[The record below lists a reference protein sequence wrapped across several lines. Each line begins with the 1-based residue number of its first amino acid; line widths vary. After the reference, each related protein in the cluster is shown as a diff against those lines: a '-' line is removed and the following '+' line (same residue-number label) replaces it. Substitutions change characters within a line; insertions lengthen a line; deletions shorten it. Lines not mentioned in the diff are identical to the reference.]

1 MRLDIKNNAKRGI
14 KHGVINRIF
23 TLLFPFIV
31 QTVLIRQLG
40 MEYVGVKSLFS
51 SILSILSL
59 VELGIGS
66 AVVFSMYKPIAEDDI
81 EKICQYFTL
90 YKKMY
95 RAIGFIVLVLGSLIT
110 PFLPFLIH
118 DSFPSEINLYIV
130 YALYLF
136 NSVLSYWLFAYK
148 KSLLYA
154 YQRTDMISQISSIIT
169 IVLCTIQV
177 AVLLLTKNY
186 YLFMAVA
193 IVCTI
198 INNLIV
204 SYFVDKMFPAIK
216 CVNINTKEL
225 FRTIKT
231 KVYGLVI
238 GEICG
243 ASRNTFDSI
252 FISIF
257 MGLTAA
263 AVYSNYFYVIIIMNG
278 FTGVIYDSF
287 LSGIGNSAVL
297 DDKKTQ
303 YEMMLKLNFAYMILS
318 GFISVCMLCLY
329 QPFMVLWVG
338 SNNTYPN
345 YIMVLYPIYFY
356 ILKMGDVGAV
366 FTNAAGLFWENRHR
380 FIIETVAN
388 IVLNYLLIIKL
399 GILGILLATIISLF
413 FIGFF
418 GSTFVIFKHYFE
430 SGMAKYLFQ
439 HFSMMLLTLIIGIIV
454 FICCNLM
461 HFQSPLIELLIKTII
476 CLFSVPLFYF
486 VSLSKTKIFKETI
499 KLLGK

>member
-1 MRLDIKNNAKRGI
+1 MRLDIKNNAKRSI

-118 DSFPSEINLYIV
+118 GSFPSDINLYIV

-186 YLFMAVA
+186 
-193 IVCTI
+193 
-198 INNLIV
+198 
-204 SYFVDKMFPAIK
+204 
-216 CVNINTKEL
+216 
-225 FRTIKT
+225 
-231 KVYGLVI
+231 
-238 GEICG
+238 
-243 ASRNTFDSI
+243 
-252 FISIF
+252 
-257 MGLTAA
+257 
-263 AVYSNYFYVIIIMNG
+263 
-278 FTGVIYDSF
+278 
-287 LSGIGNSAVL
+287 
-297 DDKKTQ
+297 
-303 YEMMLKLNFAYMILS
+303 
-318 GFISVCMLCLY
+318 
-329 QPFMVLWVG
+329 
-338 SNNTYPN
+338 
-345 YIMVLYPIYFY
+345 
-356 ILKMGDVGAV
+356 
-366 FTNAAGLFWENRHR
+366 
-380 FIIETVAN
+380 
-388 IVLNYLLIIKL
+388 
-399 GILGILLATIISLF
+399 
-413 FIGFF
+413 
-418 GSTFVIFKHYFE
+418 
-430 SGMAKYLFQ
+430 
-439 HFSMMLLTLIIGIIV
+439 
-454 FICCNLM
+454 
-461 HFQSPLIELLIKTII
+461 
-476 CLFSVPLFYF
+476 
-486 VSLSKTKIFKETI
+486 
-499 KLLGK
+499 

>member
-118 DSFPSEINLYIV
+118 GSFPSEINLYIV

-278 FTGVIYDSF
+278 FTGVIYESF

-399 GILGILLATIISLF
+399 GSLGILLATIISLF

-454 FICCNLM
+454 FICCNIPV
-461 HFQSPLIELLIKTII
+461 FA
-476 CLFSVPLFYF
+476 
-486 VSLSKTKIFKETI
+486 
-499 KLLGK
+499 